1 MMLFNIKQ
9 CRWRS
14 VAQQEFE
21 QRPES
26 LALLGAADRR
36 RMTPSVCIHGERDFA
51 K

>member
-9 CRWRS
+9 YRWRS

-26 LALLGAADRR
+26 LLGAGQ
-36 RMTPSVCIHGERDFA
+36 TPNDAAGVRTPIENNVFEF
-51 K
+51 